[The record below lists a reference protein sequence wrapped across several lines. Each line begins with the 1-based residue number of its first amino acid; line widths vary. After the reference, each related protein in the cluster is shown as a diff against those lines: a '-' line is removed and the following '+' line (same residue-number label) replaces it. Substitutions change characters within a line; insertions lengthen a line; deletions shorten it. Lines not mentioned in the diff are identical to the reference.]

1 MIAITEFTHASLSTG
16 LATLVLVAALG
27 LFFALYL
34 RMKRQQQRA
43 LEHNLEQLALL
54 RALLADF
61 QRHRGLSNGVLS
73 GDHSMREALQETR
86 LRLDRATQQAAQFA
100 SGQINAWRALIGQ
113 WRQLRTIDGRDPA
126 SNLQAHNR
134 IIRDTI
140 FLIEDIATERDLSGG
155 RDDLQY
161 LHCIWHEVVQTAE
174 WSGQARALG
183 TGIAAAHQSSAA
195 QRVRLRFLHQKIREH
210 SESAFAILK
219 RDFAGQ
225 QRLHQCEHAVA
236 TFLACMEAELLGT
249 ETPAIEA
256 RHYFEQATA
265 AVNELLALI
274 DSALGDLNRVH
285 RPH

>member
-73 GDHSMREALQETR
+73 GDNSMREALQETR
-86 LRLDRATQQAAQFA
+86 LR
-100 SGQINAWRALIGQ
+100 
-113 WRQLRTIDGRDPA
+113 LRTIDGRDPA

-236 TFLACMEAELLGT
+236 TFLDCMEAELLGT